1 MSVGFGKEIM
11 LEKRFIAV
19 PPQLFTANGGA
30 DGSLKVV
37 YSGFF
42 KVKQKIIISATSQI
56 NQELEIKRITDI
68 NTIYVGPVG
77 PIDKRTDISAFT
89 VAAGAAIFANEQ
101 VRPSIPFEESTRAVY
116 EEEPVVAYR
125 VIPVDQNGNTI
136 NVSEDGLVPQEF
148 DDVILT
154 RDLDEDIIEAQFY
167 LRATEV
173 RDLELTYNI
182 AKSLIRV
189 RKVGP

>member
-1 MSVGFGKEIM
+1 M

-19 PPQLFTANGGA
+19 PPQLFTADGTA
-30 DGSLKVV
+30 DGTFKVV

-42 KVKQKIIISATSQI
+42 KVKQQIIIKSNTQGPTTD
-56 NQELEIKRITDI
+56 LEIKRITDV
-68 NTIYVGPVG
+68 NTIEVGPKG
-77 PIDKRTDISAFT
+77 KIDARADLTAFT
-89 VAAGAAIFANEQ
+89 VAGGATIFANEQ
-101 VRPSIPFEESTRAVY
+101 HRPLIPQEEVIRAVY

-125 VIPVDQNGNTI
+125 VIGVDQNGNTV
-136 NVSEDGLVPQEF
+136 NWSEDGLVPQEF

-154 RDLDEDIIEAQFY
+154 RDLDEDIIEAEFY
-167 LRATEV
+167 LRGTEI
-173 RDLELTYNI
+173 RDLELTYNL

>member
-1 MSVGFGKEIM
+1 M

-19 PPQLFTANGGA
+19 PNQLFTTDGTA
-30 DGSLKVV
+30 DGKLTVV

-42 KVKQKIIISATSQI
+42 KVKQQIIIKSNTQGPTVD
-56 NQELEIKRITDI
+56 LEIKRITDV
-68 NTIYVGPVG
+68 NTIEVGPKG
-77 PIDKRTDISAFT
+77 KIDVRYDLSAFT
-89 VAAGAAIFANEQ
+89 VAGGAVIFANEQ
-101 VRPSIPFEESTRAVY
+101 FRPSVPQEEIIRAVY

-125 VIPVDQNGNTI
+125 VIGVDQNGNTV
-136 NVSEDGLVPQEF
+136 NWSEDGLVPQEF

-154 RDLDEDIIEAQFY
+154 RDLDEDIIEAEFF
-167 LRATEV
+167 LRGAEV
-173 RDLELTYNI
+173 RDLELTYNL

>member
-1 MSVGFGKEIM
+1 M

-19 PPQLFTANGGA
+19 PDQLFTSDGTA
-30 DGSLKVV
+30 DGKLTVV

-42 KVKQKIIISATSQI
+42 KVKQQIIIRSNTQGPTT
-56 NQELEIKRITDI
+56 ELEVKRITNV
-68 NTIYVGPVG
+68 NTIEVGPKG
-77 PIDKRTDISAFT
+77 PIDKRADLTPFT
-89 VAAGAAIFANEQ
+89 VAGGAVIFANEQ
-101 VRPSIPFEESTRAVY
+101 VRPSIPFEETTRAVY

-154 RDLDEDIIEAQFY
+154 RDLDEDIIQAEFY
-167 LRATEV
+167 LRGTEV
-173 RDLELTYNI
+173 RDLELTYNL

>member
-1 MSVGFGKEIM
+1 M

-19 PPQLFTANGGA
+19 PPQLFTTDGTA
-30 DGSLKVV
+30 DGKLTVV

-42 KVKQKIIISATSQI
+42 KVKQQIIIKSNTQGPTTD
-56 NQELEIKRITDI
+56 LEIKRITGVNQI
-68 NTIYVGPVG
+68 EVGPKG
-77 PIDKRTDISAFT
+77 KIDARFDLTPFT
-89 VAAGAAIFANEQ
+89 VASGATIFANEQ
-101 VRPSIPFEESTRAVY
+101 NRPSVPQEEIIRAVY

-125 VIPVDQNGNTI
+125 VIGVDQNGNTV
-136 NVSEDGLVPQEF
+136 NWSEDGLVPQEF

-154 RDLDEDIIEAQFY
+154 RDLDEDIIEAEFY
-167 LRATEV
+167 LRGTEV
-173 RDLELTYNI
+173 RDLELSYNL

>member
-1 MSVGFGKEIM
+1 M

-19 PPQLFTANGGA
+19 PPQAFTADGTANGVV
-30 DGSLKVV
+30 KVV

-42 KVKQKIIISATSQI
+42 KVKQQIIITSGSQGPTTD
-56 NQELEIKRITDI
+56 LEIKRITDI
-68 NTIYVGPVG
+68 NTIEVGPKG
-77 PIDKRTDISAFT
+77 PIDKRANLSAYT
-89 VAAGAAIFANEQ
+89 VLGGATIFANEQ
-101 VRPSIPFEESTRAVY
+101 HRPLIPQEEVVRAVY

-125 VIPVDQNGNTI
+125 VIGVDKEGNT
-136 NVSEDGLVPQEF
+136 VDWSEDGLVPQEF

-154 RDLDEDIIEAQFY
+154 RDLDEDIIQAEFY
-167 LRATEV
+167 LRGQEV
-173 RDLELTYNI
+173 RDLELTYNL